1 MFWCDF
7 IAGWVG
13 GSVGIAV
20 GHPFDTLKV
29 RQQALRSATLWDA
42 ARSCI
47 KNEGVYYMYIVV

>member
-13 GSVGIAV
+13 GSLGLAV

-29 RQQALRSATLWDA
+29 LMILFCLA
-42 ARSCI
+42 
-47 KNEGVYYMYIVV
+47 VHVM